1 MFKLVKIESSV
12 RVLNIP
18 AAANQQGFSG
28 NSAAATAPAES
39 LKQQICVIRGKRV
52 MLDENAA
59 GLYSVGMNDLNRQ
72 VKRNIM
78 RFPDNYMFQ
87 LTDAEYDS
95 LRPQIAALKNG
106 ERRKQPPHVFTER
119 GVVMLSMILDS
130 YKALEMSFLAV
141 EGFISADTAAEDN
154 KTETLKNGIS
164 SILRKMAAAVNKQ
177 EKKFGFGPD
186 ETGNIIQEAQ
196 HVAIYGQQH

>member
-12 RVLNIP
+12 RVVPVVLP
-18 AAANQQGFSG
+18 AGRPG
-28 NSAAATAPAES
+28 VVGMTAETIKPH
-39 LKQQICVIRGKRV
+39 IYVIRGQSV
-52 MLDENAA
+52 MIDEDIA
-59 GLYSVGMNDLNRQ
+59 GLYGVE
-72 VKRNIM
+72 VKGINEKVRKNIM

-95 LRPQIAALKNG
+95 LRSQIATLKRG

-141 EGFISADTAAEDN
+141 EGFTSGADDRPEAGRNCID
-154 KTETLKNGIS
+154 
-164 SILRKMAAAVNKQ
+164 SILRKMAGIGNKQ
-177 EKKFGFGPD
+177 EKKYGFGTD
-186 ETGNIIQEAQ
+186 ENGNIIQEVQ
-196 HVAIYGQQH
+196 HAAIYGQQH